1 VEGDDLREPV
11 ADEMRS
17 LLDGH
22 IVLSANLMKKA
33 HYPAIDILT
42 SISRVMNNVVSGG
55 HAKAAARVRTLLAK
69 YDEIELLVKIGEYK
83 KGTDPEADEAI
94 EKIGP
99 IRDFLCQERH
109 EVVPF
114 QKTLEQLYQVAG

>member
-1 VEGDDLREPV
+1 V

-22 IVLSANLMKKA
+22 IVLSADLMKKA
-33 HYPAIDILT
+33 HYPAVDILT
-42 SISRVMNNVVSGG
+42 SISRVMNHVVSCE
-55 HAKAAARVRTLLAK
+55 HAKAAAKIRTLLAK

-83 KGTDPEADEAI
+83 PGTDPEADQAL

-99 IRDFLCQERH
+99 IRDFLCQQQH
-109 EVVPF
+109 EVVTY
-114 QKTLEQLYQVAG
+114 QQSLEHLFQVAYG